1 MQPIPLL
8 KHRRFDP
15 EVVDGMSA
23 AYATVCHALGLNTK
37 PDPATE
43 IVALKIIEIATRGA
57 RSPTEIHL
65 LAMEE
70 LRDAGTGGPSLADHL
85 ATYAKPSTGI
95 ARTLLLAAGPL
106 ALRFPVAGKAIL
118 EDLPITIREVRSNHL
133 IDGGGLRWVQLF
145 SLG

>member
-85 ATYAKPSTGI
+85 ADLRQAKHRNRVPSSG
-95 ARTLLLAAGPL
+95 GGL

>member
-70 LRDAGTGGPSLADHL
+70 LRDAGTDGPSLADHL
-85 ATYAKPSTGI
+85 ADLRQAKHRNCAYP
-95 ARTLLLAAGPL
+95 PL
-106 ALRFPVAGKAIL
+106 
-118 EDLPITIREVRSNHL
+118 
-133 IDGGGLRWVQLF
+133 GGGPARATLPGSW
-145 SLG
+145 